1 MCTRE
6 VMFKPRSIDGQIDW
20 LDETGIKIYTIS
32 ASNNLVDQSKYLP
45 RLKYVKA
52 SRKIDWNNTP
62 AFVIFHD
69 GADCDY
75 LVLVWWANDNELFT
89 SVSVKTEGE
98 WVEDPNKYSFCLY
111 DLEIFWAER
120 NIYIETIDCEYP
132 SLKKYQVL
140 R

>member
-1 MCTRE
+1 
-6 VMFKPRSIDGQIDW
+6 MFKPRSIEGQIYW

-32 ASNNLVDQSKYLP
+32 ASNNVVDQSKYLT
-45 RLKYVKA
+45 RLKEIKA
-52 SRKIDWNNTP
+52 SRNIDWINTP

-69 GADCDY
+69 GAGCDY

-89 SVSVKTEGE
+89 SVSVKTEGK

-111 DLEIFWAER
+111 DLEILWAER
-120 NIYIETIDCEYP
+120 NIYIKTIDCESP
-132 SLKKYQVL
+132 SLKNYQVS